1 MVRSRLCLKWSIV
14 SCGVAKVCLG
24 RSGSGARDL
33 CERSTTAARIKSSVN
48 ADFWSGAAAACTI
61 LVTLPKIRSSLRAM
75 CSAHSATDQ
84 VFSSGLKFHWAGERP
99 ATESRNCWRLAVSSA
114 MARSRSASVR
124 VAANA
129 GIRATVS
136 VRRQIGFFILTIL
149 PDFSGQRGYALTGL
163 LTAFWFLSSQ
173 YSTAPLAVGLHRH
186 GDGDLGVEA

>member
-1 MVRSRLCLKWSIV
+1 M
-14 SCGVAKVCLG
+14 
-24 RSGSGARDL
+24 
-33 CERSTTAARIKSSVN
+33 KSSVA
-48 ADFWSGAAAACTI
+48 ADFLSGSAGAWTI
-61 LVTLPKIRSSLRAM
+61 LVTLPKIKSSLMAM

-114 MARSRSASVR
+114 MAGSGSACVSD
-124 VAANA
+124 AANA

-173 YSTAPLAVGLHRH
+173 FRSECRHQGHR
-186 GDGDLGVEA
+186 